1 MHKMHFRI
9 MDASECIALEDQ
21 VSDSDDDVHKL
32 LWHSI
37 PFKLNKLAPCS
48 YCTARHTHMHTHSH
62 AFADKFGPNVS
73 LHSLDASQS
82 RLSVWQK
89 HKRANKFSEVS
100 GSEPELTRRADVS
113 PEELKPTQ
121 THSETCRKVQRG
133 PTDPSKP
140 AELPKHADQT
150 NIWIKATRYEQ
161 VCCFWIRRMD
171 SYCVRIS
178 KSIHVKLEM
187 LQKLQLLSLDHFYVM
202 EN

>member
-1 MHKMHFRI
+1 MHKMHFGI
-9 MDASECIALEDQ
+9 IDASECIALDDQ

-37 PFKLNKLAPCS
+37 PFKINKLAPCS
-48 YCTARHTHMHTHSH
+48 YCTAATHTCTHTPTRSLTNLGQMSLWTAWTPAKVDSAFGRSIREQISSAKCPALSQNSH
-62 AFADKFGPNVS
+62 GE
-73 LHSLDASQS
+73 Q
-82 RLSVWQK
+82 
-89 HKRANKFSEVS
+89 
-100 GSEPELTRRADVS
+100 
-113 PEELKPTQ
+113 ELKPTQ
-121 THSETCRKVQRG
+121 THTETCRKVQRG

-187 LQKLQLLSLDHFYVM
+187 LQKQNL
-202 EN
+202 